1 MNHRQTNKQHLSPGW
16 LFYQVTRLST
26 MVKESEHGL
35 GSASSHINSLK
46 EAAAALKTELDKARA
61 QLKASKTH
69 SANLQV
75 SHRCLVWSVLCGE
88 T

>member
-1 MNHRQTNKQHLSPGW
+1 M
-16 LFYQVTRLST
+16 
-26 MVKESEHGL
+26 KESEHGL

-46 EAAAALKTELDKARA
+46 EAAAALKTELDKARTE
-61 QLKASKTH
+61 LKASKTH

-75 SHRCLVWSVLCGE
+75 SHRCLVCSVLCGE